1 MRNPKIKALAKQLNY
16 LSPKKQR
23 AALES
28 IRALPNEEAIKTIAE
43 LTQMEPLERI
53 HVSLYASFA
62 VLTSV
67 LLLFAFMLKVPF
79 SPELRHFLA
88 PITTSL
94 FSVGFCHISLK
105 AIMGYYSE
113 WVDPLLIEYKDAR
126 LIQPT
131 LRAWT
136 KNSFEARNVL
146 GLALINNL
154 PLLTPEL
161 ASTLTTPERQTLREL
176 LLRPNPQ
183 LRITVLETLSRIED
197 TLAILNIEQ
206 FLRSECNANVKEKAI
221 ACLEHLRAVRDLEKQ
236 SKMLLRP
243 SQDTTNETVLLRV
256 AKSVEAE
263 DERQLLRPGSGKEE

>member
-1 MRNPKIKALAKQLNY
+1 MRNPEIKALAKQLNY

-23 AALES
+23 VALES
-28 IRALPNEEAIKTIAE
+28 IRALPNEEAIKTIVE
-43 LTQMEPLERI
+43 LTQMPLFERI
-53 HVSLYASFA
+53 QVPVYTSLVMLALI
-62 VLTSV
+62 V
-67 LLLFAFMLKVPF
+67 LLFAFILRVPF
-79 SPELRHFLA
+79 PPEFRHFIA
-88 PITTSL
+88 PIAPALFIAAGWHIS
-94 FSVGFCHISLK
+94 FSVGMKYL
-105 AIMGYYSE
+105 GE
-113 WVDPLLIEYKDAR
+113 WVYPLLSEYKDAR

-131 LRAWT
+131 LQAWG
-136 KNSFEARNVL
+136 KNGLAKEIV

-161 ASTLTTPERQTLREL
+161 AFTLTTPERQTLRNLVLSPAPEL
-176 LLRPNPQ
+176 CLV
-183 LRITVLETLSRIED
+183 VLETLPRIED

-206 FLRSECNANVKEKAI
+206 LLKSECNANVKEKAI